1 MTGPHFTLSTDPAFP
16 PHTEPPYTQKHNDGT
31 VQESFQDA
39 WGRYWIYYHRP
50 DGTVDRMTTDSGD
63 PNDLTEWR
71 DAEPG
76 EEPIGRSSIAQQD
89 SRPLEETTPLFGPQ
103 EPPAPEPDYD
113 PGDQPR
119 EGHWAPRSMQW
130 VYDEPTMKSAGIL
143 DDDSTHTLGE
153 RKPGTDEESSAADH
167 QAGLDDEVAGPLRSG
182 HWDPAALR
190 FVYDEPETSSVGRVL
205 DDESTHSGLREC

>member
-76 EEPIGRSSIAQQD
+76 EEPIEECNADIAQ
-89 SRPLEETTPLFGPQ
+89 SRQYVEDTPKAGKSVMPTSRRAGNMSKTRPQ
-103 EPPAPEPDYD
+103 
-113 PGDQPR
+113 
-119 EGHWAPRSMQW
+119 
-130 VYDEPTMKSAGIL
+130 
-143 DDDSTHTLGE
+143 
-153 RKPGTDEESSAADH
+153 
-167 QAGLDDEVAGPLRSG
+167 QA
-182 HWDPAALR
+182 
-190 FVYDEPETSSVGRVL
+190 RV
-205 DDESTHSGLREC
+205 